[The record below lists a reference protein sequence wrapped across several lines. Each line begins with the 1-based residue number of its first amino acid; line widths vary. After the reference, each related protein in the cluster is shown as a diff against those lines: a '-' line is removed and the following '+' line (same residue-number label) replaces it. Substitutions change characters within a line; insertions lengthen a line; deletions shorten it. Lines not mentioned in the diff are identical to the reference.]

1 MAQIAR
7 EMGKTDIDAY
17 LDLCEMSDF
26 KGRVNMGP
34 YSTPEIVSDLSR
46 DDVCLY
52 MTDAWV
58 EPHGVQN
65 PAIYDCFPK
74 FLKYSLNGT
83 GDTMPRTIRKM
94 TGGVA
99 DRFSIPERGYVRE
112 GYFADLTVFNE
123 DKLKA
128 GEEDRG
134 HSFGIEKVFIN
145 GQLIL
150 DGEELNTDAMRTS
163 GRAMRAAKR

>member
-1 MAQIAR
+1 MSIALLGFGWDDITIAYVGEGNERYEGKTVAQIAR
-7 EMGKTDIDAY
+7 EMGKNDIDAY

-83 GDTMPRTIRKM
+83 GDTMADDPQNDRRRSRPVLHSGAGIRPRRLFRRPYRIQR
-94 TGGVA
+94 
-99 DRFSIPERGYVRE
+99 R
-112 GYFADLTVFNE
+112 
-123 DKLKA
+123 
-128 GEEDRG
+128 
-134 HSFGIEKVFIN
+134 
-145 GQLIL
+145 
-150 DGEELNTDAMRTS
+150 
-163 GRAMRAAKR
+163 

>member
-52 MTDAWV
+52 MT
-58 EPHGVQN
+58 
-65 PAIYDCFPK
+65 
-74 FLKYSLNGT
+74 
-83 GDTMPRTIRKM
+83 
-94 TGGVA
+94 
-99 DRFSIPERGYVRE
+99 
-112 GYFADLTVFNE
+112 
-123 DKLKA
+123 
-128 GEEDRG
+128 
-134 HSFGIEKVFIN
+134 
-145 GQLIL
+145 
-150 DGEELNTDAMRTS
+150 
-163 GRAMRAAKR
+163 